1 MGFAVRASTRAPPT
15 LSRLRGRNPKIVIS
29 PGRRA
34 PYAGV
39 TLGLLTTILAFD
51 NTHEHRL
58 SAVQPRG
65 SKSVRLK
72 RPTVRPRFRAD
83 SLSPTWL
90 VEPQSLVLA
99 ARGDQH
105 TFLAG
110 GVQLS
115 PFASGVGQV
124 VRLGSPRDV
133 LPRLV
138 SESTRTL
145 AHSPT
150 PYVAPRRTSRRSP
163 RWTTRDQGSHV
174 LSHPRE
180 GIGARA
186 PKAPFTIDTRSGR

>member
-1 MGFAVRASTRAPPT
+1 VGFAVRASTRAPPT
-15 LSRLRGRNPKIVIS
+15 LSRLRGRNPKIVMS

-34 PYAGV
+34 PCAGV
-39 TLGLLTTILAFD
+39 TLDLLTTALAF
-51 NTHEHRL
+51 NKH
-58 SAVQPRG
+58 PRASSLG
-65 SKSVRLK
+65 RATPRIESVRLK
-72 RPTVRPRFRAD
+72 RPMVRPRFRAD

-105 TFLAG
+105 AFLAG

-115 PFASGVGQV
+115 LFASGVGQV

-138 SESTRTL
+138 RESTRTL

-150 PYVAPRRTSRRSP
+150 PHVAPCRTSRRSP
-163 RWTTRDQGSHV
+163 RWTTRSQGSHM